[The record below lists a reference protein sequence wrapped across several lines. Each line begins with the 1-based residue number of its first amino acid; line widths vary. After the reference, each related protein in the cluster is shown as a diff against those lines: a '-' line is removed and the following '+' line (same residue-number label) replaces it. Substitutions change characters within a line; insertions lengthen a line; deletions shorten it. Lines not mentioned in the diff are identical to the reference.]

1 MGTQGTGRKR
11 STNKERSTAED
22 DALNLIAREAEARL
36 AAKRAARA
44 EAREIRMKELERQQK
59 EIFQV
64 QKEDSERF
72 SRSSRLHT
80 LSDDDERMSV
90 GSRGSVRSDLDSV
103 GAYGGGGSSL
113 HRKSKKKKKH
123 KHRDKNGCHD
133 DYSALSSRSSRLS
146 DDSRMS
152 RSSRLDLK
160 PSSFTSSD
168 LLDLSG
174 PSRNPGLSFNGY
186 QSSLYD
192 DGLSLCSGSCRVS
205 ASHPVEYSSYRSS
218 RASSRASSARTS
230 PVENCGS
237 VASFVRSA
245 LSGSALSRHLD
256 DVTIPDFPEVE
267 DRDFD
272 KGPRAASA
280 LTAATFASVGG
291 TSSRRGSG
299 ETALTVDAD
308 GSIREIKEIHEL
320 KDQIQDVETKYQ
332 QNLKEAKEALA
343 EVEEKYRKAMVSNA
357 QLDNEKNNLMYQV
370 DTLKDSLMELEELLS
385 ESRRQYDDKLKEFER
400 QKHNHSVLQF
410 QFDELKET
418 LKQSEELLN
427 EIRQLRLKQDGY
439 VREIS
444 DLQETVEWKDK
455 KIGALERQKEYSDAI
470 RLERDELR
478 EEAVKLKD
486 ILKKHGIVLGPD
498 LNING
503 DAGPSEVDGSAGA
516 EPRPAQETQPA
527 AAEGNGVLG
536 STKELRACR
545 EEDVAPEQQ
554 EETLEDVKENHLS
567 CDELAPEAQTCF
579 PSEETHLHGQI
590 TADPI
595 DRPDPKAKAVIVL
608 SQDLQQIQTSG
619 EMETSEVDSISHP
632 GLTQTQST
640 GTEAAGGDLSG
651 GQESKQEV
659 VTTEP
664 LGKQAVPVGLNS
676 EPQQEPEEAENDEA
690 EETAS
695 TSQAQV
701 STASGKKKKRKKKG
715 KKKGGPQENKDQQ
728 KAGTEKQNEKTSKDS
743 VVQNNGL
750 TAEQDTSGSTAKPQ
764 DNQEPEKVEHLE
776 PSENVCTKENL
787 QEPNTDPGSEG
798 HNQEKTTEGA
808 DGLGS
813 TQEPRLGVE
822 MVDDTQNQECED
834 PEKPNEGSAVESLKE
849 SEITGSDQ
857 EGNLVTCKSKDD
869 PDLSEDIPARENA
882 SGLQQ
887 STTDHVS
894 GDEGKTGN
902 TEMLEQSDTVG
913 SSEISCHIRTRAE
926 LSEDEQNKETS
937 PTAKETAEP
946 PEGFLQDKPLEES
959 DPESKMV
966 EGDARETNLPSNKGI
981 EGPNKHLPSCDD
993 TGTTPAFQEPD
1004 NDHVSGNQE
1013 EETLTFKMLEEAD
1026 AVESPETPDEELVQ
1040 VLQNQEETSGPEKHE
1055 SVLQTTETSQAE
1067 TIKGP
1072 NESETAEDVKEMES
1086 ETGSDREANLLTSGK
1101 SEDPVE
1107 SFPPDSSSPED
1118 QNVRT
1123 KSESVDGDEKMINNP
1138 ESIVELA
1145 GEEHDGVPESRTGS
1159 EINEETSA
1167 SSANNDAR
1175 DPPETSS
1182 TSKSP
1187 KPSMTEPEEA
1197 AEPDDGEP
1205 SETSEEICRDDE
1217 ELNGGRGEPEDPPLH
1232 MKDEVELA
1240 DLTKAETGDTGS
1252 PPKEEQKEAT
1262 AERPEPEDC
1271 PNTEEVKTSQGLLAE
1286 QVKESMEEPE
1296 GDDSP
1301 PYVQLDRDEDDG
1313 EEDEGQSFDFDDLDV
1328 EAAVESS
1335 LPNKL
1340 EQEDVEEGTEVNGK
1354 SPELCQSNAETKTED
1369 GEEKVSEDD
1378 NSKIDQPSTQNDL
1391 PCGDN
1396 TPEKVENVPENIEQK
1411 TSSTVE
1417 DGLDATD
1424 VASDPQKTPE
1434 QTDGAKEAPQVGKDP
1449 KKKKGKGKS
1458 KEDCKMS

>member
-1 MGTQGTGRKR
+1 VG
-11 STNKERSTAED
+11 EP
-22 DALNLIAREAEARL
+22 
-36 AAKRAARA
+36 AAS
-44 EAREIRMKELERQQK
+44 L
-59 EIFQV
+59 
-64 QKEDSERF
+64 F
-72 SRSSRLHT
+72 SQ
-80 LSDDDERMSV
+80 
-90 GSRGSVRSDLDSV
+90 
-103 GAYGGGGSSL
+103 SL
-113 HRKSKKKKKH
+113 P
-123 KHRDKNGCHD
+123 CFPVWPQ
-133 DYSALSSRSSRLS
+133 SSRLS

-160 PSSFTSSD
+160 PVRGSVLVLVS
-168 LLDLSG
+168 
-174 PSRNPGLSFNGY
+174 
-186 QSSLYD
+186 SSLVW
-192 DGLSLCSGSCRVS
+192 LFL
-205 ASHPVEYSSYRSS
+205 PQ
-218 RASSRASSARTS
+218 
-230 PVENCGS
+230 
-237 VASFVRSA
+237 
-245 LSGSALSRHLD
+245 
-256 DVTIPDFPEVE
+256 
-267 DRDFD
+267 
-272 KGPRAASA
+272 GPRAASA

-308 GSIREIKEIHEL
+308 GSIREI
-320 KDQIQDVETKYQ
+320 
-332 QNLKEAKEALA
+332 KEALA

-427 EIRQLRLKQDGY
+427 
-439 VREIS
+439 VS
-444 DLQETVEWKDK
+444 DPPLPPAPLPQGSTRT
-455 KIGALERQKEYSDAI
+455 GPL
-470 RLERDELR
+470 
-478 EEAVKLKD
+478 VKLHIEFK
-486 ILKKHGIVLGPD
+486 LKA
-498 LNING
+498 LNI
-503 DAGPSEVDGSAGA
+503 
-516 EPRPAQETQPA
+516 
-527 AAEGNGVLG
+527 
-536 STKELRACR
+536 TKYLF
-545 EEDVAPEQQ
+545 
-554 EETLEDVKENHLS
+554 KNHLS

>member
-64 QKEDSERF
+64 QKKYYGLKPREERADSKWGDIEQWMEDSERF

-308 GSIREIKEIHEL
+308 GSIREIKE
-320 KDQIQDVETKYQ
+320 
-332 QNLKEAKEALA
+332 ALA

-427 EIRQLRLKQDGY
+427 
-439 VREIS
+439 
-444 DLQETVEWKDK
+444 
-455 KIGALERQKEYSDAI
+455 
-470 RLERDELR
+470 
-478 EEAVKLKD
+478 
-486 ILKKHGIVLGPD
+486 KHGIVLGPD

>member
-59 EIFQV
+59 E
-64 QKEDSERF
+64 EDSERF

-90 GSRGSVRSDLDSV
+90 GSRGSVRSDLDSG

-133 DYSALSSRSSRLS
+133 DYSALSTRSSRLS

-152 RSSRLDLK
+152 RSSRLDLQ

-192 DGLSLCSGSCRVS
+192 DGLSLCSGSRRVS

-245 LSGSALSRHLD
+245 VSGSALSRHLD
-256 DVTIPDFPEVE
+256 DITIPDFPEVE

-272 KGPRAASA
+272 KGPRA
-280 LTAATFASVGG
+280 TVGG

-299 ETALTVDAD
+299 ETVLTVDAD
-308 GSIREIKEIHEL
+308 SSVREIKEIHEL

-478 EEAVKLKD
+478 EETVKLKD

-498 LNING
+498 LNVNG

-516 EPRPAQETQPA
+516 EPRPTQESQPTP
-527 AAEGNGVLG
+527 AEGNGVLG
-536 STKELRACR
+536 STEDLRACR
-545 EEDVAPEQQ
+545 EEDVAPEQKD
-554 EETLEDVKENHLS
+554 ETLEDVKENRLS
-567 CDELAPEAQTCF
+567 CDDQAPEAQTCF
-579 PSEETHLHGQI
+579 PFEESHLDGQK
-590 TADPI
+590 TVEPI
-595 DRPDPKAKAVIVL
+595 DCPDPKAKAIIVV

-619 EMETSEVDSISHP
+619 ETETSEVDSISHP
-632 GLTQTQST
+632 GLAKTQST

-659 VTTEP
+659 VTTES
-664 LGKQAVPVGLNS
+664 LAKQGVPVGLNS
-676 EPQQEPEEAENDEA
+676 ESQQEPEEAENNEA
-690 EETAS
+690 EKTAS
-695 TSQAQV
+695 KSQAQV
-701 STASGKKKKRKKKG
+701 STASGKKKKKKKKV
-715 KKKGGPQENKDQQ
+715 KKKDQQ
-728 KAGTEKQNEKTSKDS
+728 KAGTEKQNEKTSKVS

-750 TAEQDTSGSTAKPQ
+750 TAEQDTSESIAKPQ
-764 DNQEPEKVEHLE
+764 DNQEPEKVKHLE
-776 PSENVCTKENL
+776 PSENHPTKGNL
-787 QEPNTDPGSEG
+787 QEPNTEGSEG

-808 DGLGS
+808 DVLGS
-813 TQEPRLGVE
+813 TLVPHLGVE
-822 MVDDTQNQECED
+822 IIDDTQNQECED
-834 PEKPNEGSAVESLKE
+834 PKKPNEGSAVESLKE
-849 SEITGSDQ
+849 SEITGPDQ

-869 PDLSEDIPARENA
+869 PDWSEDAPARENT
-882 SGLQQ
+882 SDLQ

-913 SSEISCHIRTRAE
+913 SSETSCHIVTRAE

-937 PTAKETAEP
+937 PTAKETAGH
-946 PEGFLQDKPLEES
+946 PEGFFQDEPGEES
-959 DPESKMV
+959 VPESKTV
-966 EGDARETNLPSNKGI
+966 EGNARETNLPSNKGN

-993 TGTTPAFQEPD
+993 TATTPAFQEPN
-1004 NDHVSGNQE
+1004 NDHVSGDQE
-1013 EETLTFKMLEEAD
+1013 EETLTFEMLDEAG
-1026 AVESPETPDEELVQ
+1026 AVESLETPDEQLVE
-1040 VLQNQEETSGPEKHE
+1040 VLQNQEETSEPEKHE
-1055 SVLQTTETSQAE
+1055 SVQQTTETSQAE
-1067 TIKGP
+1067 TMKGP
-1072 NESETAEDVKEMES
+1072 NESETSEDVKEMES

-1101 SEDPVE
+1101 SEDPE
-1107 SFPPDSSSPED
+1107 EAFPPDSSSPEV

-1123 KSESVDGDEKMINNP
+1123 ESESVDGDEKMIYNS

-1145 GEEHDGVPESRTGS
+1145 GEEQDGVPESRTGS

-1167 SSANNDAR
+1167 SSANDDAR
-1175 DPPETSS
+1175 DQPETSS
-1182 TSKSP
+1182 TSKST
-1187 KPSMTEPEEA
+1187 KLSMREPEKA
-1197 AEPDDGEP
+1197 AEPDDVEP
-1205 SETSEEICRDDE
+1205 SETSEEICQDDE
-1217 ELNGGRGEPEDPPLH
+1217 ELNGGRGEPEEPPLH
-1232 MKDEVELA
+1232 MKDEMELV

-1252 PPKEEQKEAT
+1252 PPKEEQKEAS
-1262 AERPEPEDC
+1262 AEQPEPEDR
-1271 PNTEEVKTSQGLLAE
+1271 PNTEEVKTSQGPLAE

-1301 PYVQLDRDEDDG
+1301 PYGQLDEDDG

-1328 EAAVESS
+1328 EAAVESALS
-1335 LPNKL
+1335 NKL
-1340 EQEDVEEGTEVNGK
+1340 EQEDVKEGAEVNRK
-1354 SPELCQSNAETKTED
+1354 NPELCQSNAETKAED
-1369 GEEKVSEDD
+1369 GEVKVSEDD
-1378 NSKIDQPSTQNDL
+1378 NSKVDQPSTQNNL
-1391 PCGDN
+1391 LCGDD
-1396 TPEKVENVPENIEQK
+1396 TPEKVGNVPENIEQR

-1417 DGLDATD
+1417 EGLDATK
-1424 VASDPQKTPE
+1424 VPSDPQKTPE
-1434 QTDGAKEAPQVGKDP
+1434 QTDGVPQAGKDP
-1449 KKKKGKGKS
+1449 KKKKGKT